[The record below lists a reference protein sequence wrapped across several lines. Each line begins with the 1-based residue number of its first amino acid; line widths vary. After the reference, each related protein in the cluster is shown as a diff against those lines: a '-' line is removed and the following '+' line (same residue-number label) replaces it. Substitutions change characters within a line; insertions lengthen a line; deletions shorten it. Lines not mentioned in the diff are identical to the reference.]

1 MAAQVS
7 SSLGGTLCTIDF
19 NFSLVFFW
27 VGDWVGIDP
36 DGVELDGAGVLS
48 HFREP
53 GHCVKV
59 EYLTANDLSGVRLEE
74 VV

>member
-1 MAAQVS
+1 MAQAS
-7 SSLGGTLCTIDF
+7 SSLGGTLYTIDF
-19 NFSLVFFW
+19 SFSLVLFW
-27 VGDWVGIDP
+27 AGDWVSVDP
-36 DGVELDGAGVLS
+36 DGVELDGPRVLS

-59 EYLTANDLSGVRLEE
+59 EYPTASDLSGVRLEE

>member
-1 MAAQVS
+1 MVQAS
-7 SSLGGTLCTIDF
+7 GSLGGTLCTIDF
-19 NFSLVFFW
+19 SFSFVFFW
-27 VGDWVGIDP
+27 VGDWVCIDP
-36 DGVELDGAGVLS
+36 DGVELDGAGVFS

-59 EYLTANDLSGVRLEE
+59 EYPAANDLSSVHLEE